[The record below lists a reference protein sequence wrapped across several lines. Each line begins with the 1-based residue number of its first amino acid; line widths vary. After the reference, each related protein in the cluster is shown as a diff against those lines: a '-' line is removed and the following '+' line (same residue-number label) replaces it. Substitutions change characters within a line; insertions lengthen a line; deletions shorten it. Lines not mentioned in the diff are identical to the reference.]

1 MLERYLFV
9 ANPQAGPRSIKL
21 GALIDGTVGS
31 EIDWNLVYTE
41 RRGDAVELAASAR
54 ANGYDYVVVAGGD
67 GTVNE
72 VGRGLLRAPLPLGIL
87 PLGSGN
93 ALARSLC
100 IPLRI
105 ADALTHLLKATPRSI
120 DIGRVGDNVFLSTA
134 GIGIDAEVCHR
145 FNRSPHRG
153 FGPYLY
159 SSLRTV
165 AGFRPEVVEIEF
177 SGKEPESV
185 RPFLLTIANTHQ
197 YGYGVTIAPGASPSD
212 GVLDVCIVQNLTLLR
227 ALIHARRL
235 FTGTI
240 DLMPGVTITRT
251 TQLTIRCVDVGRLQ
265 VDGESVVGDVEMRVE
280 VLPGALEVLL
290 PAA

>member
-1 MLERYLFV
+1 MPERYLFI
-9 ANPQAGPRSIKL
+9 ANPRAGSWRNKL
-21 GALIDGTVGS
+21 RTLINDASGS
-31 EIDWNLVYTE
+31 EVDWELVHTR

-54 ANGYDYVVVAGGD
+54 EDGYDRVVAAGGD

-72 VGRGLLRAPLPLGIL
+72 VARGLLRAPLPFGIL

-93 ALARSLC
+93 ALARSLG

-105 ADALTHLLKATPRSI
+105 AEALATLPNAKPRAI
-120 DIGRVGDNVFLSTA
+120 DVGKVGDNVFLSTA

-145 FNRSPHRG
+145 FNQSRRRG
-153 FGPYLY
+153 LGPYVY
-159 SSLRTV
+159 NSCKAV
-165 AGFRPEVVEIEF
+165 FGFRPGAVEIEF

-197 YGYGVTIAPGASPSD
+197 YGYGATIAPGASPAD

-251 TQLTIRCVDVGRLQ
+251 TQLTIRCAEVGRLQ